1 MSTAARPRSK
11 RSFVALI
18 LVLVV
23 GALFIPLASSPAYA
37 VENDGSN
44 VQLQA
49 QSLNVETSAISY
61 APNNAIS
68 MYEVYST
75 YLFFN
80 PGLFYC
86 ADGRVFMAI
95 RPAGGDWKY
104 YGPMQYR
111 AGRPEDGYTIGDLTP
126 NTLYEAKLY
135 YRDRYGYGTAGPY
148 SNPVFFKTG
157 PNALP
162 KVKSVKVQAVKVKRH
177 KEHYVSPYTGYV
189 YRTIYNI
196 YYTFK
201 YKITVTMKKKPG
213 TPYLYVNGKRF
224 KGNKKKYTVTTGK
237 QLTYYKPK
245 GKKFTVYVYTGLDP
259 TYGGYSLLYSKN
271 VKVK

>member
-1 MSTAARPRSK
+1 MSTAARPRLK
-11 RSFVALI
+11 HSFVALI
-18 LVLVV
+18 LALVV

-37 VENDGSN
+37 LENDGSN

-162 KVKSVKVQAVKVKRH
+162 KVKSVKVQAVKVK
-177 KEHYVSPYTGYV
+177 KKKTWYYGPYTGLPLYK
-189 YRTIYNI
+189 YS
-196 YYTFK
+196 YYS
-201 YKITVTMKKKPG
+201 YKIKTTVKFKKKPG

-224 KGNKKKYTVTTGK
+224 KGNKKTYTYTTGK
-237 QLTYYKPK
+237 LSSLKKPRGQK
-245 GKKFTVYVYTGLDP
+245 YTVYVYTGLDA
-259 TYGGYSLLYSKN
+259 TYGGYSLLYQKN
-271 VKVK
+271 FKVK

>member
-37 VENDGSN
+37 VENDGSK

-49 QSLNVETSAISY
+49 QSLNVET
-61 APNNAIS
+61 NAIS
-68 MYEVYST
+68 AVPSNNLSNYEVYST
-75 YLFFN
+75 YIRYTVGTDYYLVSN
-80 PGLFYC
+80 ELC
-86 ADGRVFMAI
+86 MAI
-95 RPAGGDWKY
+95 RPAGGQWTY
-104 YGPMQYR
+104 WRGMTYLQTYTF
-111 AGRPEDGYTIGDLTP
+111 DGLAQ
-126 NTLYEAKLY
+126 NTVYEAKLY
-135 YRDRYGYGTAGPY
+135 YRSKYRAVYGPD
-148 SNPVFFKTG
+148 SPSVFFKTG

-162 KVKSVKVQAVKVKRH
+162 KVKSVKVQAVKYKRH
-177 KEHYVSPYTGYV
+177 KEHLVSPYDGYV
-189 YRTIYNI
+189 YRTRFNI

-224 KGNKKKYTVTTGK
+224 KGNKKKYTFTTGK

-259 TYGGYSLLYSKN
+259 TYGGYSLLYSKK

>member
-1 MSTAARPRSK
+1 MSTAARPRLK
-11 RSFVALI
+11 HSFIALV
-18 LVLVV
+18 LALVV
-23 GALFIPLASSPAYA
+23 GALFIPLTSSPAYA
-37 VENDGSN
+37 VENDGSKA
-44 VQLQA
+44 QLQA
-49 QSLNVETSAISY
+49 QSLNVET
-61 APNNAIS
+61 NAIS
-68 MYEVYST
+68 AAPSNNITMYEVYST

-80 PGLFYC
+80 TGMNFYGDTRIC
-86 ADGRVFMAI
+86 MAI
-95 RPAGGDWKY
+95 RPAGGSWSY
-104 YGPMQYR
+104 YGGMMYLQQ
-111 AGRPEDGYTIGDLTP
+111 YTINGLIP
-126 NTLYEAKLY
+126 NTWYEAKLY
-135 YRDRYGYGTAGPY
+135 YRHIWSGQTGPY
-148 SNPVFFKTG
+148 SGSVFFKTG

-162 KVKSVKVQAVKVKRH
+162 KVKSVKVQAVKYKRH
-177 KEHYVSPYTGYV
+177 KEHLVSPYDGYV

-259 TYGGYSLLYSKN
+259 TYGGYSLLYSKK